1 MALEQ
6 FISKLSLESRICSI
20 LFFGGIFLKLI
31 AIISFSSIYTNDYF
45 LPFIDYFINSD
56 FSNPYKYFASQPVET
71 FPYPALMLY
80 VLTIPKILFA
90 WISSSVQFSILL
102 LKLPVLFADIAIFYV
117 LKSWLNHK
125 NVLSLILLYWF
136 SPVLI
141 YISYINGQLDAIPI
155 AFLLIS
161 FYFLLRNSLGLSAI
175 FLACS
180 MAAKTVIAV
189 IIPLLL
195 IFFFSQRLPI
205 LTICKYFLIF
215 IASFFLINANFIF
228 DEYFFSMVFN
238 NQQQSKVFLSAIDFG
253 PSTLYLLPIA
263 YLGILLKGLSLNTL
277 NKDIFVMFLGFSFA
291 IFLIFTHPS
300 PGWYYWLLPFLFY
313 FFAKSSSKELMMVL
327 LLQIAFLLY
336 FLLDK
341 NVNFIIYKGNFLSVS
356 IPFIDYFQQHLSID
370 RSLLINLSFTFLQ
383 SLLIFNCYWIY
394 IYGLNQYSQHKIT
407 SIPFLIGVGGDSG
420 SGKTL
425 LSDSLAEVFG
435 YNKSSQLHGDDLHRW
450 ERNSDNWSLHTHLDP
465 KANMLH
471 HEPQILQD
479 LLNGKVIYRQKYN
492 HDTGKFNKPS
502 VVTAANFLIYEGLH
516 PFFLERQR
524 DLFDLKI
531 FLNPKSDLRSSWK
544 ILRDTKLR
552 GKSEKEVKEQI
563 DYRMQDSKS
572 YIQSQLKFAD
582 IIIEPFIEEE
592 FNGQQP
598 EDLNYQI
605 ILANSFAVDAIIE
618 IFSRVPGLNLKH
630 EFISNSKQS
639 IIVKGTI
646 TALELEMLAYE
657 FIEDLQELGI
667 SKPIWPSNAFGTI
680 IFIIT
685 YIIFKE
691 AEYARRY

>member
-1 MALEQ
+1 MALGQ

-238 NQQQSKVFLSAIDFG
+238 NQQQSKVFLGAIDFG

-356 IPFIDYFQQHLSID
+356 IPFIDSI
-370 RSLLINLSFTFLQ
+370 
-383 SLLIFNCYWIY
+383 
-394 IYGLNQYSQHKIT
+394 K
-407 SIPFLIGVGGDSG
+407 
-420 SGKTL
+420 K
-425 LSDSLAEVFG
+425 
-435 YNKSSQLHGDDLHRW
+435 
-450 ERNSDNWSLHTHLDP
+450 
-465 KANMLH
+465 
-471 HEPQILQD
+471 
-479 LLNGKVIYRQKYN
+479 
-492 HDTGKFNKPS
+492 GKF
-502 VVTAANFLIYEGLH
+502 L
-516 PFFLERQR
+516 
-524 DLFDLKI
+524 
-531 FLNPKSDLRSSWK
+531 
-544 ILRDTKLR
+544 
-552 GKSEKEVKEQI
+552 
-563 DYRMQDSKS
+563 
-572 YIQSQLKFAD
+572 
-582 IIIEPFIEEE
+582 
-592 FNGQQP
+592 
-598 EDLNYQI
+598 
-605 ILANSFAVDAIIE
+605 
-618 IFSRVPGLNLKH
+618 
-630 EFISNSKQS
+630 
-639 IIVKGTI
+639 
-646 TALELEMLAYE
+646 
-657 FIEDLQELGI
+657 
-667 SKPIWPSNAFGTI
+667 
-680 IFIIT
+680 
-685 YIIFKE
+685 
-691 AEYARRY
+691 